1 MIRVENLSKS
11 FGKLTVL
18 RDVSLHIKKGEC
30 VAIIGPSGTGKSVF
44 LSCLN
49 GLMTPDCGKIFID
62 GDDICDRHT
71 NINKVRSKM
80 GMVYQAFHLFS
91 HLTVMENITL
101 APRKLLRL
109 SAAEAQTKAE
119 KLLDMVALREKA
131 NAMPGELS
139 GGQQQR
145 IAIARAMAMDPQIV
159 LFDEPTSA
167 LDPTMVGEVLAA
179 IRTFADKGVTM
190 LIVTHEMEFAREVAS
205 RVLYMDENGIYEDGT
220 PEQIFDNPQKPKTK
234 AFIGKL
240 KTLRYEIASKN
251 FDFLQLYTQISLFCQ
266 KYRITPK
273 SSHSMRLCTEE
284 AVFYLLNNDLASR
297 IELSLE
303 YSDKN
308 GTVTLSLDYDG
319 PPGNPFDGEEDLGLI
334 LLRAKSSQIEYT
346 NDEKGNH
353 LKLNLQTGEK

>member
-1 MIRVENLSKS
+1 MESTVIRVENLSKS

-145 IAIARAMAMDPQIV
+145 IAIARSV
-159 LFDEPTSA
+159 LNEPEVIIADEPTGN
-167 LDPTMVGEVLAA
+167 LDSETADGIMQLLTG
-179 IRTFADKGVTM
+179 INRDKGTAIVM
-190 LIVTHEMEFAREVAS
+190 VTHNRSIFEQYPGRIMVCK
-205 RVLYMDENGIYEDGT
+205 DEECHEADCT
-220 PEQIFDNPQKPKTK
+220 APVE
-234 AFIGKL
+234 L
-240 KTLRYEIASKN
+240 
-251 FDFLQLYTQISLFCQ
+251 DF
-266 KYRITPK
+266 
-273 SSHSMRLCTEE
+273 
-284 AVFYLLNNDLASR
+284 
-297 IELSLE
+297 
-303 YSDKN
+303 
-308 GTVTLSLDYDG
+308 TV
-319 PPGNPFDGEEDLGLI
+319 
-334 LLRAKSSQIEYT
+334 
-346 NDEKGNH
+346 
-353 LKLNLQTGEK
+353 

>member
-49 GLMTPDCGKIFID
+49 GLMTPDCGKVFID

-273 SSHSMRLCTEE
+273 SSHSMQLCTEE

-308 GTVTLSLDYDG
+308 GTVTLSLEYDG